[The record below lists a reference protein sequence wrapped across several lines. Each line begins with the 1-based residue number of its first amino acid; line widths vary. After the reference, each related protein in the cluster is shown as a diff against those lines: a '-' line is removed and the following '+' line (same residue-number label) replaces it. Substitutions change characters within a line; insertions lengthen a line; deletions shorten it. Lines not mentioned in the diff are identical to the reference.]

1 MTISIEVED
10 EAWTRMLPGL
20 EALTDTAVKAA
31 LAACGVSE
39 HQTEVFVLFTDD
51 SAIAELNDK
60 WRGKPRPT
68 NVLSFPAPGGMPLPD
83 GEPRP
88 LGDIVLASGV
98 IAAEALDAGKTLQDH
113 CTHLLVHGCLH
124 LLGYDHED
132 EAEAAEMEQLEIDI
146 LKGLGISDPY
156 ERQ

>member
-60 WRGKPRPT
+60 WRGKPRP
-68 NVLSFPAPGGMPLPD
+68 
-83 GEPRP
+83 

-113 CTHLLVHGCLH
+113 CTHLIVHGCLH